1 MGSRRNPPEA
11 SADLTKGLE
20 YDVYG
25 YFKFAT
31 DSVNVKSLDREWMP
45 LASLYHLLPGCEW
58 KGAITAYEA
67 KMLTT
72 REEAAASQ
80 QEAAAAPGQET
91 AAGAG

>member
-31 DSVNVKSLDREWMP
+31 DSVNVKSLDRQWMP
-45 LASLYHLLPGCEW
+45 LASLYHLLPGC
-58 KGAITAYEA
+58 GGRVPS
-67 KMLTT
+67 LPT
-72 REEAAASQ
+72 RLRC
-80 QEAAAAPGQET
+80 
-91 AAGAG
+91 